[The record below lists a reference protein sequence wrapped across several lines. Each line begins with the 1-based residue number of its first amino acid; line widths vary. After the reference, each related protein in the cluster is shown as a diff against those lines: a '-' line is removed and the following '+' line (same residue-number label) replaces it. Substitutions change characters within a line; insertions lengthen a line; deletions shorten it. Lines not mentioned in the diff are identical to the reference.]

1 MDNQLTAEE
10 IFGEEFLNKFINLV
24 NSQPTV
30 SHQEYMKLLE
40 PEMEAINKR
49 TGQENDLRYMAYLL
63 EYIAIMGRK

>member
-1 MDNQLTAEE
+1 MNNQLTAEE

-30 SHQEYMKLLE
+30 SHQEYIKLLE

-49 TGQENDLRYMAYLL
+49 TGQE
-63 EYIAIMGRK
+63 K